1 MLRGLSRRHRCK
13 IRNFRPRYGS
23 RIFTAILLT
32 RHEGP
37 LSEPFNLDSLIEE
50 FRDEARD
57 QVDRLDA
64 ALLRL
69 DREERLD
76 DEARSAVLRTLHTL
90 KGNAGM
96 LGLSP
101 IRDFVHVVENILKG
115 SDRWPPGL
123 VERLFDGAAV
133 LRGAVEAA
141 GGKGQEAAFR
151 ELAGARHRLEEVEDG
166 AAPEGAERGRPP
178 DQETPGPVQAEG
190 GDRLRVPFTKLDA
203 LLNEVGELLGEA
215 DELERAVRAREAS
228 RTGGRRR
235 AGDAISLREPAERIR
250 RRAQGLRESVMSLR
264 LVPISRVL
272 GRFHGLVRR
281 LARDQG
287 KEARLVVEGEAT
299 EVDKTTADALAEPL
313 LHLVRNAI
321 DHGIRSPEERE
332 TAGKPPH
339 GTIRI
344 VAAQEGDRVRVV
356 VEDDGAGLDLEA
368 IRSRAVT
375 AGVVEEGEDLSDDE
389 IVALIFRPGFSTR
402 SDVSTVS
409 GQGVGLDVVRR
420 SIRELRG
427 DLAVE
432 RADSGGTRFVMRLP
446 LTVVIVPSLVFEAV
460 GETLALPS
468 AYVARTIR
476 LNRVERVGPTEVVRD
491 NEGGVVPL
499 ADPHQLFGW
508 GDRSRGPFGVMLR
521 HGGRR
526 AVLTADRL
534 LDQRDLV
541 VKGLPPYGRRPTGV
555 SGASVLPGG
564 RVILLLD
571 PAEIIGMNRHP
582 QEEASP

>member
-1 MLRGLSRRHRCK
+1 M
-13 IRNFRPRYGS
+13 
-23 RIFTAILLT
+23 
-32 RHEGP
+32 
-37 LSEPFNLDSLIEE
+37 SESFNLDSLLDE

-69 DREERLD
+69 EREEHLD
-76 DEARSAVLRTLHTL
+76 DEPRSAILRTLHTL

-96 LGLSP
+96 LGLSA
-101 IRDFVHVVENILKG
+101 IRDFVHVVENVLKVG
-115 SDRWPPGL
+115 EHWSSAV
-123 VERLFDGAAV
+123 VERLFDGAAA
-133 LRGAVEAA
+133 LRAAVEEV
-141 GGKGQEAAFR
+141 GGDGQEAAFR
-151 ELAGARHRLEEVEDG
+151 ELTGARHRLEEAEDG
-166 AAPEGAERGRPP
+166 AVPEAAEARRSNEQ
-178 DQETPGPVQAEG
+178 DSAGPAQVEG

-203 LLNEVGELLGEA
+203 LLNDVGELLGEA
-215 DELERAVRAREAS
+215 DALERAVRARDGARS
-228 RTGGRRR
+228 GGRRR
-235 AGDAISLREPAERIR
+235 SADAVDLREPAEQIR
-250 RRAQGLRESVMSLR
+250 RRAHALRESVMSLR

-272 GRFHGLVRR
+272 GRFHALVRR

-321 DHGIRSPEERE
+321 DHGIRPPDERE
-332 TAGKPPH
+332 AAGKPRH
-339 GTIRI
+339 GTIRV
-344 VAAQEGDRVRVV
+344 VAAQEGDRVRIV
-356 VEDDGAGLDLEA
+356 VEDDGVGLDLEA
-368 IRSRAVT
+368 ILTRAAE
-375 AGVVEEGEDLSDDE
+375 AGLAEEDEDVSEEEVVD
-389 IVALIFRPGFSTR
+389 VIFRPGFSTR

-432 RADSGGTRFVMRLP
+432 RAEGGGTRFVMRLP

-460 GETLALPS
+460 GETMALPS
-468 AYVARTIR
+468 AYVSRTIR
-476 LNRVERVGPTEVVRD
+476 LDRVERVGPTEVVRD
-491 NEGGVVPL
+491 DDGDVLPV
-499 ADPHQLFGW
+499 ADPHSLFGW
-508 GDRSRGPFGVMLR
+508 GESPRGSFGVVLR

-526 AVLTADRL
+526 AILTADRL

-541 VKGLPPYGRRPTGV
+541 VKGLPSYGRRPTGV

-571 PAEIIGMNRHP
+571 PAEVIGMNRSGSR
-582 QEEASP
+582 EAPR